1 MKKKLNSIFNINP
14 KYSTIIAF
22 ILGLILIDDFTAAE
36 QNAIGEWLILIGQ
49 TLLTNS
55 GLQVVVENRVNNYN
69 TNINSKELKS
79 IYNPVMYDIEKTKE
93 LLKEIYPNNKNSI
106 DILSKA
112 INNPRSTPGIISTL
126 KK

>member
-1 MKKKLNSIFNINP
+1 MKDLFNVNP

-22 ILGLILIDDFTAAE
+22 ILGLVLIDDFSASE

-55 GLQVVVENRVNNYN
+55 GLQVVIENRINNYK

-79 IYNPVMYDIEKTKE
+79 IYNPTIFDINKTKDI
-93 LLKEIYPNNKNSI
+93 LNQLYKNNTNDI
-106 DILSKA
+106 DILYKA
-112 INNPRSTPGIISTL
+112 INKLQKELDKI
-126 KK
+126 KKE

>member
-55 GLQVVVENRVNNYN
+55 GLQVVVENRINNYN

-79 IYNPVMYDIEKTKE
+79 IYNPVMYDMEKTKE

-112 INNPRSTPGIISTL
+112 INKLQKELDSI
-126 KK
+126 KKE

>member
-112 INNPRSTPGIISTL
+112 INKLQKELDSI
-126 KK
+126 KKE

>member
-55 GLQVVVENRVNNYN
+55 GLQVVVENRINNYN

-112 INNPRSTPGIISTL
+112 INKLQKELDSI
-126 KK
+126 KKE

>member
-1 MKKKLNSIFNINP
+1 MKKKLNAIFNINP
-14 KYSTIIAF
+14 KYSTTIAF

-55 GLQVVVENRVNNYN
+55 GLQVVIENRINNYN

-79 IYNPVMYDIEKTKE
+79 IYNPVMYNIDKTKE

-112 INNPRSTPGIISTL
+112 INKLQKELNSI
-126 KK
+126 KKE

>member
-55 GLQVVVENRVNNYN
+55 GLQVVVENRINNYN

-93 LLKEIYPNNKNSI
+93 LLKEIYPNNKHSI

-112 INNPRSTPGIISTL
+112 INKLQKELDSI
-126 KK
+126 KKE